1 MTKGQNFRYISLL
14 EIINKVDRILRQK
27 KNIEQTFTEIVSTVP
42 FSQVME
48 VPIRLKLTFNNE
60 EFSSPAFENEVV
72 CQQHHFATLAGNV
85 GTIQLCLGSV
95 QYKEKELK
103 PLEQNFL
110 LDSLLRNIQQFLN
123 STERNDQNTFNQLH
137 KNTPETNGKVTSSF
151 LQRFLNANTFNRDI
165 YHDLMPYKVGEILL
179 ISSLYD
185 AYAIEREGRFT
196 EHMLGQYGQLNLTSF
211 PRITGATSLDQA
223 LHLLNFKHFDLIIYM
238 VGAEKKVPLTVSEQI
253 NKAYPFIPIF
263 LLLNNSSDVS
273 YYSKILQNIPYIDK
287 LFTWNGDANIFFAM
301 IKMLEDKLNVEN
313 DTQLGQVRVILLV
326 EDSPE
331 YYSRYLSFLYKVLM
345 EQTKRIIDDVSTD
358 ELYKVLRMRARP
370 KILLASNYEEAL
382 EIIDNYQ
389 DYMLCLVTD
398 VKFDR
403 NGVLDENAGIAL
415 LEYTRKKLRNL
426 PAILQSSDSSYEPI
440 ARQHNSLFIH
450 KQSDTLY
457 QDLENFITNYLGFGD
472 FEFKDINGI
481 TIARASNM
489 REFEKNLKEIS
500 DESLIYHASRDHFS
514 MWIMARGEIRAASII
529 NLKKVADFRDAHEL
543 RHDLLQMLKEYRNEQ
558 SSGNVIPYEPG
569 MEVTEENVYTLAEG
583 SLGGKGRGLAFI
595 DALIHKYDFN
605 RFIPDIRVRTPKTFV
620 VGTREFEMF
629 IKNNQLE
636 GEVYTQKSFY
646 LLKKQFINGELSS
659 ALMTKLES
667 LLSNITKPIAVRSSG
682 LFEDSLT
689 QPFAG
694 VFETYLLPNN
704 HPDIKVRTQQTADAI
719 KLVFASVYSTNAKG
733 YVKAIDY
740 KIEDEKMAVV
750 IQEVVGNQFDNYYY
764 PHISGVAQSYNFYP
778 FAHMKPEEGFAIMAL
793 GLGRYVV
800 DGNKAYRFSPHYPGT
815 EINSTKDQF
824 RNSQVNFYAVD
835 LNKQN
840 LNLLEGE
847 MAGLAELDIEVAE
860 YHGSLKHCVSVY
872 HAESDNMYPGLS
884 KTGPRIVNFA
894 NVVRYNYIPLAK
906 TIELVLG
913 LGKDAMGNAV
923 EIEFAVDLEKDDHNR
938 ASFYILQIKP
948 LISNTMECQ
957 IDLEEED
964 KDSILL
970 YSEKGMGN
978 GIVDDVTDVIY
989 VDLNKF
995 DKTKTQEMALEIES
1009 LNQYM
1014 IEQKRKYVLIGP
1026 GRWGTRD
1033 RWIGIPVKWHMI
1045 SNARVIVETAMDD
1058 FPLEASSGSH
1068 FFHNVTSMSVG
1079 YFTVQPELS
1088 TSYINFKMLDDQL
1101 LVYQGEYF
1109 KHIRFKTPVKIKM
1122 DGRKRI
1128 YLISV

>member
-103 PLEQNFL
+103 PMEQNFL

-646 LLKKQFINGELSS
+646 LLKKQFINGGLSS

-719 KLVFASVYSTNAKG
+719 KLEFASVYSTNAKG

>member
-103 PLEQNFL
+103 PMEQNFL

-646 LLKKQFINGELSS
+646 LLKKQFINGGLSS